1 MIDNIAFGIH
11 GHFYQPFREDPL
23 TGQIPTERGA
33 VPFNNW
39 NELIFHHCYKPNTDL
54 RNFERISFNIG
65 PTLFD
70 WMEKNYPET
79 VKEIIQQEN
88 YNYEIYGV
96 GNALAQPYHHT
107 ILPLSKKEDKVNQ
120 IVWGIL
126 DFKKRFG
133 HQPAGMWLPETA
145 VDLESLQIMAEN
157 GIEFTILA
165 PWQAKTQNLD
175 VSQPYWVELQNNLQ
189 MGVFFYHKELSTKI
203 SFEPNSTINADQFA
217 SNEILPL
224 FENSTSPNQP
234 KFILVASDGEL
245 YGHHQPYR
253 DKFLDHLMNGAL
265 TERKIKHSFPA
276 LWIRQHPPQN
286 VIKIW
291 EKTSWSCHHGVAR
304 WSTGCDCT
312 PLSDWK
318 RQLRFAIDAVAQIV
332 DHEYEMFIKEYTK
345 DIWAI
350 RKAYWEV
357 IKENLDFETFVK
369 KYLNIA
375 ISDEEKEKLTYFL
388 TAQVER
394 QRMYTSC
401 GWFFDDFDR
410 IEPQNVV
417 SYAAHAIY
425 WIDNATHLNYYEK
438 VLPYFEKI
446 LSQRT
451 LVSGDVIFSQQ
462 YQRSKQFFPSTL
474 KM

>member
-1 MIDNIAFGIH
+1 MIDDIAFGVH
-11 GHFYQPFREDPL
+11 GHFYQPYREDPI

-39 NELIFHHCYKPNTDL
+39 NELIYHHCYKPNTDL

-79 VKEIIQQEN
+79 VKEIIKQEN
-88 YNYEIYGV
+88 YNYEVYGV

-107 ILPLSKKEDKVNQ
+107 ILPLSKKEDKVTQ
-120 IVWGIL
+120 IEWGIL

-133 HQPAGMWLPETA
+133 HSPTGMWLPETA

-165 PWQAKTQNLD
+165 PWQADTQHLD
-175 VSQPYWVELQNNLQ
+175 VSQPYWVELKNNRKI
-189 MGVFFYHKELSTKI
+189 GVFFYHQELSTKI
-203 SFEPNSTINADQFA
+203 SFEPNSTINADRFA
-217 SNEILPL
+217 MEEIIPILKDSS
-224 FENSTSPNQP
+224 ETEQP
-234 KFILVASDGEL
+234 KFLLVASDGEL
-245 YGHHQPYR
+245 YGHHQPFR

-265 TERKIKHSFPA
+265 TTRTIQHSFPA
-276 LWIRQHPPQN
+276 LWFRQHPPQKT
-286 VIKIW
+286 IKIR
-291 EKTSWSCHHGVAR
+291 EMTSWSCHHGVAR

-312 PLSDWK
+312 PLSNWK
-318 RQLRFAIDAVAQIV
+318 KQLREAIDQVEDIV
-332 DHEYEMFIKEYTK
+332 DREYELFMEKYVQ
-345 DIWAI
+345 DVWSI

-357 IKENLDFETFVK
+357 INEDLDFDQFIR
-369 KYLNIA
+369 KYLNRP
-375 ISDEEKEKLTYFL
+375 ISEAERVKIHYLL
-388 TAQVER
+388 IAQVER
-394 QRMYTSC
+394 QRMNTSC

-425 WIDNATHLNYYEK
+425 WTEIATQCAFYDT
-438 VLPYFEKI
+438 VLPFFKKI

-451 LVSGDVIFSQQ
+451 LVSGDIIFSQQ
-462 YQRSKQFFPSTL
+462 YQRSKQFFPIQYQI
-474 KM
+474 